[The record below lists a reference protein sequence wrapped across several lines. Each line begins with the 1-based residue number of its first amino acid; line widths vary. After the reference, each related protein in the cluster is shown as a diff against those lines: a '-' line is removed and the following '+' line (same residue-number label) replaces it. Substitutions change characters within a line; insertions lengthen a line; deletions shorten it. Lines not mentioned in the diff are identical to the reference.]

1 MHEYSMMTQI
11 VDSILAEANKRKATK
26 VEEVDLEIGEYTLL
40 GDEQLK
46 FAYELMSKDTILHGS
61 KLNIKH
67 LEGKIKCTACGYE
80 GPVSVSEDSPHRIVP
95 ILSCPRCNGIAQ
107 ITEGRECLVRNIR
120 MVVPDV

>member
-11 VDSILAEANKRKATK
+11 VDSILAEADKRKATK

-46 FAYELMSKDTILHGS
+46 FAYELMSKDTILQGS
-61 KLNIKH
+61 RLNIRH
-67 LEGKIKCTACGYE
+67 LKGKIKCTSCGFE
-80 GPVSVSEDSPHRIVP
+80 GAVQVSEDSPHRLVP
-95 ILSCPRCNGIAQ
+95 ILSCPKCNGVAQ